1 MSLGGYGGLSPS
13 KAKVL
18 GKNGI
23 FKENVDFINAK
34 KLDFCINALEP
45 LSDFH
50 KSAEN
55 FLKFFLS
62 LVRNFH

>member
-1 MSLGGYGGLSPS
+1 MGGCPPRKQKFWEKMAFLR
-13 KAKVL
+13 KML
-18 GKNGI
+18 I
-23 FKENVDFINAK
+23 FFNAK

-55 FLKFFLS
+55 FLKIFFIS
-62 LVRNFH
+62 G